1 MNLAEQAVVVLN
13 DFLLAMNKWENYW
26 YNLKIANPTVDY
38 RTEQKKEIDIIYEKY
53 VTTKERKQG
62 RQVSL
67 SARYPSTFT
76 PSYEL
81 ISYELSSN
89 NKKIAIKIHHKF
101 DTGIEGKYRYNLI
114 FKNNEWRID
123 RREIFDYYDNKWIKD
138 NL

>member
-13 DFLLAMNKWENYW
+13 NFLLAMNKWENYW

-38 RTEQKKEIDIIYEKY
+38 RIEQKKEIDIIYEKY

-76 PSYEL
+76 PNYGF

-89 NKKIAIKIHHKF
+89 NKKIAIEIHHKF

-114 FKNNEWRID
+114 FKDNECRID
-123 RREIFDYYDNKWIKD
+123 RREIFDYYDNKSIKD

>member
-13 DFLLAMNKWENYW
+13 NFLLAMNKWENYW

-38 RTEQKKEIDIIYEKY
+38 RIEQKKEIDIIYEKY

-76 PSYEL
+76 PNY
-81 ISYELSSN
+81 
-89 NKKIAIKIHHKF
+89 
-101 DTGIEGKYRYNLI
+101 
-114 FKNNEWRID
+114 
-123 RREIFDYYDNKWIKD
+123 
-138 NL
+138 